1 MPAARLAS
9 SFERRASFACFAARV
24 FLRASLRRAPSSPLL
39 GVGGT
44 DAGAGTDALT
54 LRVVGGGVNVTI
66 PLRARIDA
74 APGAI
79 AAMLDV
85 FVDGAIVEV
94 FANDGEGVT
103 ALSLSDVTAATYALR
118 VVGGAS
124 NVPNV
129 TLTAWGMDASV
140 E

>member
-1 MPAARLAS
+1 M
-9 SFERRASFACFAARV
+9 
-24 FLRASLRRAPSSPLL
+24 
-39 GVGGT
+39 
-44 DAGAGTDALT
+44 
-54 LRVVGGGVNVTI
+54 VGGGVNVTI

-74 APGAI
+74 APSAI

-124 NVPNV
+124 SVPNV